1 MSKPIF
7 KYGLVV
13 GKFCPLHLGHEMLIE
28 QAFAACDEVL
38 IISWAKPG
46 FAGYE
51 REVRESWLKAR
62 FPAATCLVI
71 DDELLSKET
80 LNVSSPRRRLRFS
93 SLHFLD
99 SGFRRN
105 DESGF
110 SQHLPD
116 QAPTIPRDEAP
127 DDEHRRFVAWLCREM
142 LGKLPD
148 AVFTSEA
155 YGDGFA
161 EILSAHFGK
170 PVAHVCVDQAR
181 TAIPV
186 SGTQIRSDPHAFRHA
201 LAPEVY
207 ASFVQRICLLGG
219 ESTGKTTLAQALAER
234 LDTVWAAE
242 YGRELWDA
250 KDGQLQFEDMLH
262 IGQTQVQR
270 EEQLAGK
277 ARRFLICDSSPLT
290 TMLYSQAMF
299 GKVAPELAAL
309 AERPYDQ
316 IFLCAP
322 DFDFVQDG
330 TRRDEAFRQ
339 HQHDWYLKELA
350 KRSITPIELSGRP
363 EQRLATALADLG
375 F

>member
-1 MSKPIF
+1 MSKPGF
-7 KYGLVV
+7 KCGLVV
-13 GKFCPLHLGHEMLIE
+13 GKFCPLHLGHERVIE
-28 QAFAACDEVL
+28 RALTACDEVL
-38 IISWAKPG
+38 IISWARPG
-46 FAGYE
+46 FAGYG

-71 DDELLSKET
+71 DDE
-80 LNVSSPRRRLRFS
+80 
-93 SLHFLD
+93 SLPE
-99 SGFRRN
+99 N
-105 DESGF
+105 
-110 SQHLPD
+110 
-116 QAPTIPRDEAP
+116 APTIPPDEAP
-127 DDEHRRFVAWLCREM
+127 DDEHRHFVAWLCREI
-142 LGKLPD
+142 LCKHPD

-155 YGDGFA
+155 YGEGFA
-161 EILSAHFGK
+161 EVLSTHFGK
-170 PVAHVCVDQAR
+170 PVEHVCVDQAR

-186 SGTQIRSDPHAFRHA
+186 SGTQIRSDPHAFSHY

-219 ESTGKTTLAQALAER
+219 ESTGKTTLAQALAAR

-242 YGRELWDA
+242 YGRELWDT
-250 KDGQLQFEDMLH
+250 KNGQLQFDDMLH

-270 EEQLAGK
+270 EEQLAAK
-277 ARRFLICDSSPLT
+277 ARRFLICDTSPLT
-290 TMLYSQAMF
+290 TLLYSQAMF

-339 HQHDWYLKELA
+339 HQHDWYLTELA
-350 KRSITPIELSGRP
+350 KRGIVPIELSGTL
-363 EQRLATALADLG
+363 EQRLAAAFANLG

>member
-1 MSKPIF
+1 MSTSRF
-7 KYGLVV
+7 KCGLVV
-13 GKFCPLHLGHEMLIE
+13 GKFCPLHLGHEMVIE
-28 QAFAACDEVL
+28 RAFAACDEVL
-38 IISWAKPG
+38 VISWAKPG
-46 FAGYE
+46 FTGHE

-71 DDELLSKET
+71 DDE
-80 LNVSSPRRRLRFS
+80 
-93 SLHFLD
+93 SLPEH
-99 SGFRRN
+99 
-105 DESGF
+105 
-110 SQHLPD
+110 
-116 QAPTIPRDEAP
+116 APTIPPDEAP

-161 EILSAHFGK
+161 EVLSASFGK

-186 SGTQIRSDPHAFRHA
+186 SGTQIRSDPHAFRHY
-201 LAPEVY
+201 LASEVY

-277 ARRFLICDSSPLT
+277 AKHFLICDTSPLT

-299 GKVAPELAAL
+299 GKVAPELVVL
-309 AERPYDQ
+309 AERSYDQ

-322 DFDFVQDG
+322 DFEFVQDG

-339 HQHDWYLKELA
+339 HQHDWYLTELA
-350 KRSITPIELSGRP
+350 KRGIEPLELSGTLEERINK
-363 EQRLATALADLG
+363 ALSILSR
-375 F
+375 